1 MKNFLPLKLR
11 TPEKSNLLDESISK
25 KIEVEEC
32 YIEHMGENDRY
43 GYEFQTL
50 LQGKNSKSSCLSTVI
65 TPSVVVKLNMNPN
78 PFLTGIRSPLKKMFP
93 SKEGKYSLSFFL

>member
-65 TPSVVVKLNMNPN
+65 TPSVEKS
-78 PFLTGIRSPLKKMFP
+78 FLFDIFSVSYQSGRF
-93 SKEGKYSLSFFL
+93 